1 MELSVNMD
9 PNVVNEMY
17 RGAQAQAQ
25 FFINSSTVLAA
36 VASAAVLLRLLARWR
51 TNASYGADDLLISL
65 SLIPLWCS
73 VIAGAFSACQPVRV
87 PSVGCID

>member
-1 MELSVNMD
+1 MDHPPKMDSNMLGAI
-9 PNVVNEMY
+9 Y

-25 FFINSSTVLAA
+25 FFINASTVLAA

-51 TNASYGADDLLISL
+51 TKSSYGADDLWISL

-73 VIAGAFSACQPVRV
+73 VVAGAFSAFLRVRAPPAV
-87 PSVGCID
+87 CSY